1 MLIYIYIYIYF
12 EIPKFLECALL
23 QRKLKNFISRNLKR
37 DKNEGKL
44 ENLVSNQIPTN

>member
-1 MLIYIYIYIYF
+1 MNTNNFFF
-12 EIPKFLECALL
+12 EIPKLLECALL

-44 ENLVSNQIPTN
+44 ENLVSNQILTN